1 VTELNPGR
9 TSYRSISDAV
19 KSWVVVL
26 LTLVFIVLYG
36 FALLGKLRPLADISM
51 VTRLEPLVFIVIG
64 YYFGR
69 LPGEENE
76 QTLKDEIGRQT
87 RRADAAQQA
96 TEVVLQ
102 SREALD
108 EKIKNARTA
117 LDNAPTERSY
127 PFDHL
132 DRRFA
137 DVATDECSSVVGA
150 KRAQLEFGRA
160 MTIDEALTRL
170 RQCVGHRSWS
180 MRENDADPLVVRRTR
195 DVMQ

>member
-1 VTELNPGR
+1 MNLKRSRPAVTELNPGQP
-9 TSYRSISDAV
+9 SEKSLADAA
-19 KSWVVVL
+19 KSWVMVL
-26 LTLVFIVLYG
+26 LTLVFVVLYG

-87 RRADAAQQA
+87 RRADAAQQT

-102 SREALD
+102 TREALD

-117 LDNAPTERSY
+117 LDNAAAERSSI
-127 PFDHL
+127 
-132 DRRFA
+132 
-137 DVATDECSSVVGA
+137 ATAVRILSS
-150 KRAQLEFGRA
+150 
-160 MTIDEALTRL
+160 
-170 RQCVGHRSWS
+170 
-180 MRENDADPLVVRRTR
+180 
-195 DVMQ
+195 